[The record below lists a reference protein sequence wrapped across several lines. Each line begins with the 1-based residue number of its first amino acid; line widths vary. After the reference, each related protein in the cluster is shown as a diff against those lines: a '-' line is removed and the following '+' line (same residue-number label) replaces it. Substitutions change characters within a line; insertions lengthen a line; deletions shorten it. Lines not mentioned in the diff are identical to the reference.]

1 MNLFSRALSRVAV
14 EAVNKELHRPQNGDG
29 KTVHLPK
36 LLLVIGII
44 CTAVFLIPAIVMF
57 TLKEFI
63 GGIVFLAI
71 SLFCSTLIIAYINQ
85 RIYYDSE
92 GFTAKSFFGIK
103 RRYSY
108 TDIECCSAEIPHNLD
123 EVIDDEEFDDID
135 YVLNLMSEDY
145 KLKVRGKTILVDQ
158 IAVGGLE
165 FLAFAQKQYKAFNC
179 DRPIP
184 EKKKTTKCDAIFNG
198 NVKNPGVQIVIYIIV
213 FAFLVGFIVLG
224 FVFNKPTEMDNL
236 KLETVTVNSFEA
248 KKEYLY
254 LDIDG
259 FETEPYLRGYKQ
271 TVSDPAR
278 FMAMLNSREH
288 FEIGYNT
295 FIDDGVTEYRIE
307 YIRDKNGTVLT
318 TPEDFH
324 EFYQHDFNII
334 MSIMIAVLVL
344 WVAYVLFVIYVG
356 RNPKKFSPKLV
367 HKLYKEGSIKL

>member
-1 MNLFSRALSRVAV
+1 MNLFSRALSRAAV
-14 EAVNKELHRPQNGDG
+14 EAVNKELHKPQKGDG
-29 KTVHLPK
+29 RTVHLPK

-44 CTAVFLIPAIVMF
+44 CTAVFLIPACYFIF
-57 TLKEFI
+57 FEKELGGLGILAMSLLSSSMII
-63 GGIVFLAI
+63 GYV
-71 SLFCSTLIIAYINQ
+71 NQ
-85 RIYYDSE
+85 RIYYDE
-92 GFTAKSFFGIK
+92 DGFTAKSFFGIK

-123 EVIDDEEFDDID
+123 KVIDDEDFDDID

-145 KLKVRGKTILVDQ
+145 KLKVRGKTILIDQ

-184 EKKKTTKCDAIFNG
+184 KKKKTTKCDAIFNG
-198 NVKNPGVQIVIYIIV
+198 NVKNPGAQVFIYILI
-213 FAFLVGFIVLG
+213 FALNVGVIALG
-224 FVFNKPTEMDNL
+224 FVLNKPTEMDDLQFN
-236 KLETVTVNSFEA
+236 TVTVNSYEA
-248 KKEYLY
+248 NKEHLY

-259 FETEPYLRGYKQ
+259 FKTEPYLRGYKQ
-271 TVSDPAR
+271 TIADQAR
-278 FMAMLNSREH
+278 FMALLNEKQE
-288 FEIGYNT
+288 FEIGYET
-295 FIDDGVTEYRIE
+295 FVDDGVTEYRIE

-334 MSIMIAVLVL
+334 MSIMVSFLVL
-344 WVAYVLFVIYVG
+344 WVVYVLFVIYVG
-356 RNPKKFSPKLV
+356 RNPHKFSPKLV

>member
-29 KTVHLPK
+29 RTVHLPK

-44 CTAVFLIPAIVMF
+44 CTAVFLIPACYFIF
-57 TLKEFI
+57 FEKELGGLGILAMSLLSSSMII
-63 GGIVFLAI
+63 GYV
-71 SLFCSTLIIAYINQ
+71 NQ
-85 RIYYDSE
+85 RIYYDE
-92 GFTAKSFFGIK
+92 DGFTAKSFFGIK

-108 TDIECCSAEIPHNLD
+108 SDIEYIYGDAKKDSKIIANGRKIHLD
-123 EVIDDEEFDDID
+123 E
-135 YVLNLMSEDY
+135 
-145 KLKVRGKTILVDQ
+145 
-158 IAVGGLE
+158 IAVGKFE
-165 FLAFAQKQYKAFNC
+165 FIAFAKKQYRTLNAGAK
-179 DRPIP
+179 IP
-184 EKKKTTKCDAIFNG
+184 YKEKTSRFDAVFNG
-198 NVKNPGVQIVIYIIV
+198 NVKNPGAQIFIYILI
-213 FAFLVGFIVLG
+213 FALNVGFISLG
-224 FVFNKPTEMDNL
+224 LALNKPTEMTD
-236 KLETVTVNSFEA
+236 LEFSAVTVNSFEA

-259 FETEPYLRGYKQ
+259 FKTEPYLRGYKQ
-271 TVSDPAR
+271 TVSDQVR
-278 FMAMLNSREH
+278 FMAMLNSREN

-318 TPEDFH
+318 TPEDFY

-334 MSIMIAVLVL
+334 MSIMVSFLVL
-344 WVAYVLFVIYVG
+344 WVIYVLFVIYVG